1 MKSLHQ
7 GERLLLLANRSGK
20 SRKEIAQILQIHPG
34 HLSKLLKSEI
44 LTSKIKN
51 RASDLF
57 GVPVSFFDEIDDM
70 DLIMREPEIE
80 YKAMMVEGMALSDVV
95 RYWEE
100 KDRRHYEE
108 RARLLAIIENL
119 TRPSK

>member
-20 SRKEIAQILQIHPG
+20 SRKEIAQKLNIHPG

-44 LTSKIKN
+44 LTLKIKI
-51 RASDLF
+51 RASELF
-57 GVPVSFFDEIDDM
+57 DVPISFFDEIDDNN
-70 DLIMREPEIE
+70 LTLPGPEIE
-80 YKAMMVEGMALSDVV
+80 YKTMMVEGMALSEII

-100 KDRRHYEE
+100 KDRRHHEE

-119 TRPSK
+119 TKR